1 MTRAFRRKRR
11 ESRFPRRRGL
21 VGATAL
27 CLVLIA
33 ATAAYATSA
42 GDLDPSFGHHGL
54 RIVGNTNEASGAV
67 AIGQKGRI
75 VISGGRTVARLRAN
89 GRLDRSFANGGIANI
104 GSPSRIYEGGYTSLA
119 LGRHGDIYAGAETC
133 NTDESRCGF
142 AVSRLKRDGAVDH
155 SFGQDGTTSVLF
167 PGGEASPP
175 SIAIARGGELLA
187 AGLMCPRGYLRDC
200 NLALARLDRHGRLD
214 SSFGDRGKLSA
225 SVGRGGRC
233 RSIRA
238 QFSPTALDSRGRIVM
253 GAFCGHTAWLAR
265 FMPNGHFDHSFG
277 KRGKVSRMNLG
288 ISVLSALTVDP
299 KDRIDVAGPR
309 HSNAYRVV
317 GFQRNGKVDSSF
329 GNHGNATVKVPEK
342 QVDYVYPT
350 SAAIDSRGRIVV
362 AGSAFGL
369 SFARFTPHGHVDRHF
384 GQRGHVVTGRSV
396 GGGSKGQGL
405 RGVTSVAIDRR
416 DRIVA
421 SGYQRKNRERHFAV
435 VRLLG

>member
-1 MTRAFRRKRR
+1 VT
-11 ESRFPRRRGL
+11 G
-21 VGATAL
+21 VTAL
-27 CLVLIA
+27 CLVLML
-33 ATAAYATSA
+33 ATAAYAKSA

-54 RIVGNTNEASGAV
+54 RIVGSTNEASDAV
-67 AIGQKGRI
+67 AVGQTGRI
-75 VISGGRTVARLRAN
+75 VVSGGRTVVRLRSN

-104 GSPSRIYEGGYTSLA
+104 GTPPRIYEGGYTALA
-119 LGRHGDIYAGAETC
+119 VGGHGEIYAGAETC
-133 NTDESRCGF
+133 NTGETRCGF

-155 SFGQDGTTSVLF
+155 SFGQEGTTSVEF
-167 PGGEASPP
+167 PGGESSPP
-175 SIAIARGGELLA
+175 SIAIADGGKVLIT
-187 AGLMCPRGYLRDC
+187 GLICPRGYLRDC

-214 SSFGDRGKLSA
+214 SSFGDGGKLSA

-265 FMPNGHFDHSFG
+265 FMPNGHFDRSFG
-277 KRGKVSRMNLG
+277 THGKVSRRHLG

-317 GFQRNGKVDSSF
+317 RFQRDGNVDSSF
-329 GNHGNATVKVPEK
+329 GSHGNATAKFPEK

-362 AGSAFGL
+362 AGTAFGI

-384 GQRGHVVTGRSV
+384 GQHGHVVTGRSV

-405 RGVTSVAIDRR
+405 RGATSVAIDRR

-421 SGYQRKNRERHFAV
+421 SGYQRKNREHHFAV

>member
-1 MTRAFRRKRR
+1 MTRKAGRRRR
-11 ESRFPRRRGL
+11 QSRPPRRRA
-21 VGATAL
+21 VAGATAL
-27 CLVLIA
+27 CLALII
-33 ATAAYATSA
+33 ATAAHAKSA

-54 RIVGNTNEASGAV
+54 RIVRSTDEASDAV
-67 AIGQKGRI
+67 AMGQKGRI
-75 VISGGRTVARLRAN
+75 VVSGGRTVARLRSN

-104 GSPSRIYEGGYTSLA
+104 GTPARIYEGGYASLA
-119 LGRHGDIYAGAETC
+119 VGRHGEIYAGAETC
-133 NTDESRCGF
+133 NAGETRCGF
-142 AVSRLKRDGAVDH
+142 AVSRLRRDGAVDR

-167 PGGEASPP
+167 PGGESSPP
-175 SIAIARGGELLA
+175 SIAIARGGKVLV

-214 SSFGDRGKLSA
+214 SSFGHGGTLSA

-277 KRGKVSRMNLG
+277 KHGKVRRGHLG
-288 ISVLSALTVDP
+288 ISVLSALTVAP

-317 GFQRNGKVDSSF
+317 RFQRNGKVDSSF
-329 GNHGNATVKVPEK
+329 GSHGNATAKFPEK

-362 AGSAFGL
+362 AGTAFGL

-384 GQRGHVVTGRSV
+384 GQHGQVVTGRSV
-396 GGGSKGQGL
+396 GGGSTGQGL
-405 RGVTSVAIDRR
+405 RGATSVAIDRR

-421 SGYQRKNRERHFAV
+421 SGYQRKNRERHLAV

>member
-1 MTRAFRRKRR
+1 V
-11 ESRFPRRRGL
+11 L

-54 RIVGNTNEASGAV
+54 RIVGNTNEASDAV

-89 GRLDRSFANGGIANI
+89 GGLDRSFANGGIANI
-104 GSPSRIYEGGYTSLA
+104 GTPSRIYAGGYTSLA
-119 LGRHGDIYAGAETC
+119 VGRHGDIFAGAETC
-133 NTDESRCGF
+133 NTGETRCGF
-142 AVSRLKRDGAVDH
+142 AVSHLKRDGAVDH
-155 SFGQDGTTSVLF
+155 SFGQDGTTSVEF
-167 PGGEASPP
+167 PGGESSPP
-175 SIAIARGGELLA
+175 SIAIAHGGKPVVT
-187 AGLMCPRGYLRDC
+187 GLICPRGYLRDC

-225 SVGRGGRC
+225 SVGPGGRC

-265 FMPNGHFDHSFG
+265 FMPNGHLDRSFG
-277 KRGKVSRMNLG
+277 KRGKVSRRHLG

-317 GFQRNGKVDSSF
+317 RFQRNGNLDSSF
-329 GNHGNATVKVPEK
+329 GNHGNATVKFPEK

-362 AGSAFGL
+362 GGTAFGL

-384 GQRGHVVTGRSV
+384 GQHGHVVTGRSV
-396 GGGSKGQGL
+396 RGGSKGQGL
-405 RGVTSVAIDRR
+405 YGATSVAIDGR

-421 SGYQRKNRERHFAV
+421 SGFQKKNGERHFAV

>member
-1 MTRAFRRKRR
+1 
-11 ESRFPRRRGL
+11 
-21 VGATAL
+21 
-27 CLVLIA
+27 
-33 ATAAYATSA
+33 
-42 GDLDPSFGHHGL
+42 
-54 RIVGNTNEASGAV
+54 
-67 AIGQKGRI
+67 
-75 VISGGRTVARLRAN
+75 
-89 GRLDRSFANGGIANI
+89 
-104 GSPSRIYEGGYTSLA
+104 
-119 LGRHGDIYAGAETC
+119 
-133 NTDESRCGF
+133 
-142 AVSRLKRDGAVDH
+142 
-155 SFGQDGTTSVLF
+155 
-167 PGGEASPP
+167 
-175 SIAIARGGELLA
+175 
-187 AGLMCPRGYLRDC
+187 
-200 NLALARLDRHGRLD
+200 
-214 SSFGDRGKLSA
+214 
-225 SVGRGGRC
+225 
-233 RSIRA
+233 
-238 QFSPTALDSRGRIVM
+238 
-253 GAFCGHTAWLAR
+253 
-265 FMPNGHFDHSFG
+265 MPNGHFDRSFG
-277 KRGKVSRMNLG
+277 THGKVSRMHLG

-329 GNHGNATVKVPEK
+329 GNHGNATVKFPEK